1 MFTRKKGG
9 EELKRI
15 VAVLIIC
22 ILCIPMFSVMILRAS
37 AQTGSG
43 SVEAGVYTNPV
54 PSGYGFVNFE
64 DGTDGQVI
72 RSTLPGLNFTT
83 TLGYDWVY
91 SDVRTGKYN
100 GRSLT
105 DPSVNYGQYVVNGY
119 ICAWL
124 GPTMGEGRIDFVNG
138 PASYLSVLTSTYSG
152 LSIDAY
158 DANKNLIAT
167 SGWANGNLGTYTFT
181 RLTVEAP
188 NMAYV
193 IIHDAG
199 NYWIIDDLVSD
210 AGGNRGFGPGAV
222 FTCVHVSADPFII
235 LETPGQS
242 SNIVATVSDQLGNP
256 MSGVIVYFTSSE
268 GTLSSASAQT
278 DNEGKAT
285 VTLSP
290 SSSTT
295 SPVVVTVS
303 AEASGASASTYVI
316 FCPTSAPATG
326 WSTCPQF
333 SIKSNSFYFS
343 QYLRPCVLWYNLFH
357 PFNPISLDSL
367 NSLPPVSIYTIMP
380 SSSADPTSFAQALH
394 QFFDITA
401 PDNYNPVC
409 VYVLDIPL
417 LQTINTLF
425 STDIQGP
432 VTFPIPPAGGLNVFL
447 SSQHVTTTAAG
458 SLVFAFTFS
467 QVKDKS
473 QGIIDLLQAMAKD
486 LVSSVKNPDPETLIG
501 ILSDALN
508 TITETCG
515 DVSVNVITSDMDQ
528 SGQLNSYTLLDVVHI
543 ASTLSTILTAN
554 GIIMKSVDLLWG
566 GTEAAVTGGLDV
578 PADVQ
583 TAFHVLDLG
592 LEILP
597 YLPALSSLKDNS
609 LYQILSNGVSMIA
622 GIIDPNGTTA
632 VPSIYDM
639 GGSLVLGYNSTS
651 SDIIYASPEGLLIP
665 ADGDWLILLNESQS
679 NPVNYTVILYAV
691 GGNAAV
697 PYDLQILSSN
707 QNVTAI
713 GYAGMVLGGTSTT
726 IPVGFSP
733 DGTLIQQ
740 VYLNP
745 TVSVGETGNVYD
757 FVATGLL
764 SNGSLASVSRAF
776 LIINGSQFA
785 MRQDNS
791 STFEIQTPVNLPG
804 NVSYFVYMIS
814 PNVPGGIASGVLTQ
828 YNITFDQTNVGS
840 DFTGTIVTIDGS
852 NYDISTLPMSF
863 WWYNGSTHTF
873 AFQSP
878 LVVGSG
884 AKQYDWISTSGL
896 SPSQSGSITVTGL
909 GSVVGDYVIIIDDT
923 PPTTTLTI
931 DEPKYTSD
939 KTYVTPD
946 THFTLEATDTGS
958 GVHSTAYRIYNATY
972 DSGWQTYTTL
982 FKLTS
987 LKDGTYTLAY
997 NSTDNAGNV
1006 EKPITKQITL
1016 VRAYDCPRDV
1026 TGDGKV
1032 DICDITMICVA
1043 YDSKPGDPNWNPI
1056 VDFCPQDWSHDIINI
1071 YDIVTCLQ
1079 YYGP

>member
-1 MFTRKKGG
+1 MRRKELLKRAVSGMLVTLLLVSMFT
-9 EELKRI
+9 
-15 VAVLIIC
+15 VAVR
-22 ILCIPMFSVMILRAS
+22 VTHAEVV
-37 AQTGSG
+37 T
-43 SVEAGVYTNPV
+43 GVYTNPV
-54 PSGYGFVNFE
+54 PSGYGFINFE
-64 DGTDGQVI
+64 EGTDGQVI

-91 SDVRTGKYN
+91 ADIRTGKYN

-124 GPTMGEGRIDFVNG
+124 GPNMGEGRIDFVNG

-158 DANKNLIAT
+158 DSNNKLIAT

-193 IIHDAG
+193 IIHDTG

-256 MSGVIVYFTSSE
+256 MSGVIAYFTSSE

-295 SPVVVTVS
+295 SPVVATVS
-303 AEASGASASTYVI
+303 AEASGASASTNVI
-316 FCPTSAPATG
+316 FCPPSAPATG
-326 WSTCPQF
+326 WNTCPQF
-333 SIKSNSFYFS
+333 NIKSNSFYFS

-367 NSLPPVSIYTIMP
+367 SSLPPVSIYSIMP
-380 SSSADPTSFAQALH
+380 SSSADQTSFAQALS
-394 QFFDITA
+394 QFFGITA

-432 VTFPIPPAGGLNVFL
+432 VAFPIPPAGGLNVFL
-447 SSQHVTTTAAG
+447 SSQHVNTTAAG

-473 QGIIDLLQAMAKD
+473 KGIIDLLQAIAKD

-501 ILSDALN
+501 IFADALN

-515 DVSVNVITSDMDQ
+515 DVSVSVITSDMDQ
-528 SGQLNSYTLLDVVHI
+528 SGPLNSYTLLDVVHI
-543 ASTLSTILTAN
+543 AGTLSTILTAN

-566 GTEAAVTGGLDV
+566 GTEAAATGGLDV

-651 SDIIYASPEGLLIP
+651 SDVIYASPEGLLIP

-713 GYAGMVLGGTSTT
+713 GYVGMVLGGTSTT

-745 TVSVGETGNVYD
+745 TLSVSEIGNIFD
-757 FVATGLL
+757 FVATGML
-764 SNGSLASVSRAF
+764 SNGSISTVTNAF
-776 LIINGSQFA
+776 LIINGSQYE
-785 MRQDNS
+785 MTQYNS
-791 STFEIQTPVNLPG
+791 STFKIQIGLNFPGPVQF
-804 NVSYFVYMIS
+804 FVYMIS
-814 PNVPGGIASGVLTQ
+814 PNVPGGFATGLLQHEVTVSNVTPAKTIVGQGYVTHINATIQNQGDYTETFNVTAYANTTAIATQTITLT
-828 YNITFDQTNVGS
+828 NGNSTTITFTWNTTGFAKGNYTISAYAWPVQGETDKLDNNCTDGWILITKVG
-840 DFTGTIVTIDGS
+840 DFGGALDYRPTWLNFDGFVDWADVFLFRDAYLHGT
-852 NYDISTLPMSF
+852 
-863 WWYNGSTHTF
+863 
-873 AFQSP
+873 SP
-878 LVVGSG
+878 LALPYVLADLGGGSPIKFYACDG
-884 AKQYDWISTSGL
+884 VIDWKDAYL
-896 SPSQSGSITVTGL
+896 FRQCYLGL
-909 GSVVGDYVIIIDDT
+909 G
-923 PPTTTLTI
+923 P
-931 DEPKYTSD
+931 
-939 KTYVTPD
+939 
-946 THFTLEATDTGS
+946 
-958 GVHSTAYRIYNATY
+958 
-972 DSGWQTYTTL
+972 
-982 FKLTS
+982 
-987 LKDGTYTLAY
+987 
-997 NSTDNAGNV
+997 
-1006 EKPITKQITL
+1006 
-1016 VRAYDCPRDV
+1016 
-1026 TGDGKV
+1026 
-1032 DICDITMICVA
+1032 
-1043 YDSKPGDPNWNPI
+1043 
-1056 VDFCPQDWSHDIINI
+1056 
-1071 YDIVTCLQ
+1071 
-1079 YYGP
+1079 